1 MAWAMRYVIELPP
14 VTKKNSQRI
23 AVNKATGKR
32 FILPSERYTGYEAG
46 ARWFLRPMPDKPLT
60 GPLNV
65 KCLFYMPTR
74 RAVDL
79 NNLLEAATDTLVRWR
94 IIEDDNSRVVAS
106 HDGSRVR
113 YDKDHPRT
121 EIIITEAEP

>member
-1 MAWAMRYVIELPP
+1 MAFEMRYTIALPP

-23 AVNKATGKR
+23 VVNKTTGKR
-32 FILPSERYTGYEAG
+32 VILPSENYANYEEAS
-46 ARWFLRPMPDKPLT
+46 RWFLRLVPEKPLT

-94 IIEDDNSRVVAS
+94 IIEDDNFRVVAS
-106 HDGSRVR
+106 HDGSRVL

-121 EIIITEAEP
+121 EVIITEAEP

>member
-1 MAWAMRYVIELPP
+1 MALELRYTIALPP

-23 AVNKATGKR
+23 VVNKTTGKR
-32 FILPSERYTGYEAG
+32 FILPSEKYANYEEA
-46 ARWFLRPMPDKPLT
+46 ARWFLRLVPEKPLT

-79 NNLLEAATDTLVRWR
+79 NNLLEAATDTLVRWG
-94 IIEDDNSRVVAS
+94 IIEDDNYRVVAS
-106 HDGSRVR
+106 HDGSRVL

>member
-1 MAWAMRYVIELPP
+1 MAFEMRYTIALPP

-23 AVNKATGKR
+23 VVNKTTGKR
-32 FILPSERYTGYEAG
+32 FILPSENYANYEEA
-46 ARWFLRPMPDKPLT
+46 ARWFLRLVPEKPLT

-79 NNLLEAATDTLVRWR
+79 NNLLEAATDTLVRWG
-94 IIEDDNSRVVAS
+94 IIEDDNFRVVAS
-106 HDGSRVR
+106 HDGSRVL

>member
-23 AVNKATGKR
+23 ATNKATGKR
-32 FILPSERYTGYEAG
+32 FILPSENYANYEEAS
-46 ARWFLRPMPDKPLT
+46 RWFLRLVPEKPLT

-94 IIEDDNSRVVAS
+94 IIEDDNFRVVAS
-106 HDGSRVR
+106 HDGSRVL